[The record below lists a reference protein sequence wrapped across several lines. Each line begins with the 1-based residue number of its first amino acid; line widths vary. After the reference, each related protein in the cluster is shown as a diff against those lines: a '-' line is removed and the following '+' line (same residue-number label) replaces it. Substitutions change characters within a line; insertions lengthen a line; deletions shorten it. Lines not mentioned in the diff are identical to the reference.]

1 MANDLS
7 QASDKNNPTVRK
19 SVNLLPVLFRTDK
32 NAKFL
37 AGTLDQLI
45 QPPQLKRVDGWVGS
59 KITPTFNLET
69 DNYISSNSKLRQ
81 DYQIEPSLVV
91 TDKLQSVIKTT
102 SYDDLINQLAFE
114 GANIS
119 KLDRLVKPKFYSYD
133 PHIDWD
139 KFVNFEKYYW
149 LPNGPDAVVITDKTK
164 EIVSTYNVTDTADG
178 NYFVFSPDGLT
189 PIPQITLYRG
199 VTYKFNIDSNKTFW
213 IKTARVAGKEA
224 QYLSVKNNG
233 IKKGIVTLTVDN
245 LTPYTLYFVS
255 EENAVN
261 GGEIV
266 VKKIEENTFID
277 VDAEIVGKQNYTST
291 NGIELTNGL
300 KIKFIGTVIPETYA
314 KKEFIVEGVGD
325 SIKLIDID
333 SLSNPEKYAPVFD
346 ERFDNNGFDSLGY
359 DQQSALATVQD
370 YVTINRASQ
379 DRNAW
384 SRYNRWF
391 HEDVIITSCSA
402 NKVPVLLPI
411 ASRAKRPIIEFS
423 PNIQLHN
430 YGSVAKNN
438 VQFIDTSTTDVFTDI
453 EGQLGYYVDG
463 QELGQGDR
471 IIFTADSDTFV
482 NGKTFVVNF
491 INLNGKF
498 RINLEEAEDVAPNIG
513 DSITVTKGTT
523 YKGTNWWYNGT
534 TWIYA
539 QQKEKV
545 NQAPLFE
552 IFDINEVSYSDTS
565 VYDTLFAG
573 SRIFGYAVGTGT
585 NDPVLGFPLSYKNIA
600 NQGYYLFKNYFM
612 TDQSFIV
619 NKHIDVSAGYLKK
632 NINRTEY
639 SYINVWSDKQ
649 DYDVPILQYQIIT
662 EDTTDVEITSV
673 ANPGYQTL
681 SVDVF
686 VDNVKK
692 TIQTDYTLYATGRK
706 YYVIFKSSLVA
717 GNKVLLK
724 IKTTGTISDSGS
736 YETSIGWTNNPLN
749 GPISEFTL
757 SELSDHV
764 KSMVDRHPDFKGV
777 FPGTSNIRDLRRLSS
792 YGTRLISNQNPLSFA
807 GYFIANDEFNL
818 ISATRLVGKHYNQF
832 KLGLI
837 DQISKLAGKY
847 TPIRALDIALY
858 NMNVNKDN
866 SFPYASSDML
876 GYGTNAV
883 TREYSVTDSRNKTYS
898 LLSNFN
904 LTKLSNRAV
913 IVYHIT
919 STGTINQLLA
929 GIEYNFDLY
938 DSSVHI
944 NIDLGKGDVIRIDD
958 YPDTTGCFVP
968 PTPSKLGLYPKF
980 APRIY
985 LDNTYSGDPQ
995 LVIEGHDGSIMLAYG
1010 DDRDEIILEYEKRV
1024 FNSIKTNYNADL
1036 LNVDLVRPGA
1046 FRFNSYTP
1054 KEVNNILSREFLKW
1068 DAFYGFNYSDNTT
1081 TSEDTKTWNFRSGKD
1096 LVTKLP
1102 LPGNWRAIYKYFFDT
1117 DRPHTCP
1124 WEMLGFPIKPKWWND
1139 VYGPAPYTRGN
1150 EILWDDLENGIIRDP
1165 DGIRTNSL
1173 YARPGLSKIIPVNDS
1188 GELLMPNEANI
1199 ATNLNFLDLDSN
1211 WVFGDMGPVETA
1223 WRRSSNYPF
1232 ALQIL
1237 LALSQPASY
1246 SALMFD
1252 TSRMK
1257 LSPAGHYVYG
1267 DFNDYISFDVLQI
1280 CQDIVN
1286 DVAVCS
1292 AGYSV
1297 LLVEAGKQRN
1307 KDYVSKL
1314 KNELSLLT
1322 SRLSYKAGGFINKDK
1337 FKIIIDS
1344 VNPNSSNPGVAL
1356 SNEDYEIFL
1365 DKSSPVKSLGVSGVI
1380 LQKTN
1385 KGYSIR
1391 GYDTK
1396 DPYFT
1401 CLMPLFSAVDPAITI
1416 GGKSESYVDWTPSS
1430 YNPMSGVDTTSI
1442 SSNDGYRFFRQG
1454 QIVKYSNIFYRC
1466 TISHNAGSSFN
1477 SANFQQLTGV
1487 PITGGVTI
1495 RIPRRWETT
1504 TTEIPY
1510 GTEFENITDVY
1521 SVLVGYG
1528 HWLES
1533 QGLIFDEYNSEL
1545 GELLD
1550 WTFTSKEA
1558 VYWATQ
1564 NWAVN
1569 SVITLSPFASILKFS
1584 NSSAVVDDL
1593 SNIFYEYSVL
1603 KADGVALPIKNISTV
1618 REEGLFNLTTMN
1630 TTDGIYFVRLNLIQK
1645 EHTVVLDNST
1655 QFNDIIYDV
1664 ETGYR
1669 QRRIKLLGFITD
1681 NWNGDIFSPGFIYDQ
1696 ANISSWE
1703 RYQDYAVGDVVFFSG
1718 NYYVSN
1724 SKIAGTESFN
1734 YNNWSILGE
1743 KPVAQLLPNFD
1754 YKINQFED
1762 FYSLDIDNFDVSQQK
1777 LAQHLIGYSPRQY
1790 LDNIFVDSIAQYK
1803 FYQGFIKEKGTK
1815 NTIDKLG
1822 KASIISQGSYIDF
1835 YENWALR
1842 IGEYG
1847 SFETRQTIEFNLEET
1862 KFKENPQV
1870 VKFVDTAPIEPNEFI
1885 NYRTPGQI
1893 IIKPNDYDNNP
1904 FVTTSTLMS
1913 SGTLLPTAGYV
1924 RLDDVTATAYNNNS
1938 LLDIA
1943 NNRGLKDGDTIWIG
1957 FKPNGDWDV
1966 SRYSQI
1972 ETTLIDA
1979 AIYIPG
1985 SSLLL
1990 TTDYFHGLTTGDL
2003 ISISQF
2009 DSQIDGVY
2017 SVEAVPELNQVI
2029 VSSVLSDLTI
2039 PFSPAIGL
2047 IFKFISS
2054 RFNNFDDLASL
2065 PTINRFES
2073 GEKVWIDNTNT
2084 DPNSD
2089 ETSWAVYEKLEN
2101 FTADK
2106 FLSPFTDY
2114 ELSNNQRFGYVI
2126 AGNNDG
2132 THIAISSPNYFSPV
2146 SQTRG
2151 RIYTYR
2157 KTGPGVDNLT
2167 YTGNILPN
2175 VTSVQTYFTGTNAS
2189 NFGSVIKFDS
2199 DNDIIITG
2207 APLAS
2212 GVRYS
2217 LSSNKFSPVSS
2228 SSLYYPPYNYAE
2240 QGLVILTRINFDDA
2254 SAPAKIALASPQ
2266 PQAGAQFGSEIF
2278 LGNISS
2284 SQKVLFVGSP
2294 GHDNQGAVHYTK
2306 INVNSLTSI
2315 VDAGGTTTNCRLST
2329 PISLPL
2335 NSKFG
2340 STIAGNNTGSMIAV
2354 GAVGIGKVFVYKSTN
2369 WSTYSST
2376 QTISITD
2383 TAISSLVKP
2392 GDNFGSKVLM
2402 SKDGTYLFV
2411 SAPRASDK
2419 ITKVGKVFVYKLNA
2433 VTGLFV
2439 LSQVI
2444 DNPFTNNGYDLGTN
2458 MDLSSDGN
2466 TLIVS
2471 CVGSGHKPFV
2481 TFDTYQKQISG
2492 QKYILD
2498 PASTKKEVTTTF
2510 DSNTT
2515 KFYSTVKNSGAVFT
2529 FVKINEKFVFADNLY
2544 DDRVQSNQVYGRSV
2558 FASDNG
2564 ILVGAPGQS
2573 YDGNQSGSV
2582 YFFDKKS
2589 NSLSSWQISRQQ
2601 DQLVDLSTLRTVRTI
2616 NVDNEQVE
2624 EYLEIID
2631 PIKGKIAGVADQ
2643 ELKYKSLYDPA
2654 VHSIGVSGVVVDLN
2668 SNWLDEHVG
2677 ELWWDL
2683 SAVKYV
2689 WYEQG
2694 ELEFRKNNWNST
2706 FPGSMI
2712 DIYEWV
2718 KTPYLPSQWSLIA
2731 DTNDGLAQGISGQ
2744 PKFIDNSVLSVKQVW
2759 DPVSNSFSNMYY
2771 YWVKN
2776 KITIPY
2782 GVDRKISA
2790 YNVAALIA
2798 DPKLQGVKFASI
2810 IASNALMLTNMQADI
2825 SGTSYNLSIDY
2836 DILDNSINK
2845 HTEWLLV
2852 QENSPRSFPSENLIY
2867 KMIDSLLGRDLLGNP
2882 VPDPL
2887 LPSRLRYGTSIRPRQ
2902 TMFKDRFSAIRV
2914 AIEYMNSIFVKTNIV
2929 GFYNLDRFNSKDEIP
2944 NSILGEYDYLAE
2956 DLIERDFSVVT
2967 RNLRQATLICDV
2979 LYGRISN
2986 VTIVDPGFGYGNL
2999 NLRSVASNVIS
3010 QNWIGPTVS
3019 IAGNTTDAVIQ
3030 TEVNSVGEIVAAY
3043 VVNPGSGFITAPTLT
3058 VRPFT
3063 VIVQSDST
3071 VSGLWS
3077 KYTWDYKNKVYLRSY
3092 TQSYDTTLYWKYID
3106 WVDPAFDHARDFIA
3120 TLDEVYQLPALSDV
3134 PAGNY
3139 VKIRNGGDGRY
3150 QVLRKILDSQTTG
3163 NFNSQYDLVYQE
3175 NGTIKISDALWDSNS
3190 SIYGWDQTAGWDQ
3203 TYFDQTPDKEAENI
3217 IFGILLDILVRE
3229 LNVYNNTLFF
3239 KLVKYA
3245 LTEQK
3250 FIDWAFKTSLIDV
3263 INYSGGLDQ
3272 RPVYKLNNESYY
3284 QDYINETKPY
3294 HTKIRNFTSNYTATE
3309 ITKSVTTDF
3318 DAPAIYDNSLKQ
3330 FTPITFGSP
3339 YLTQYPWKSWADN
3352 YGYYVDCFEI
3362 FDGGSGYTNPP
3373 IVEILPQPGD
3383 TGSGA
3388 RATAYIALGKVS
3400 QIIVTN
3406 PGSGYTATPIFNLNG
3421 GGPTTLTPAKV
3432 SIRMANGKV
3441 RSTGIHLKFDRV
3453 SGYDEINSKTA
3464 SDSYVSTGQTNKF
3477 KLTWAP
3483 NPDKNFIIVR
3493 VNGLKILSGDYN
3505 ITQAVTKYKGY
3516 TKKLG
3521 YLTFNTIPKQ
3531 GYLVEIEYRKDL
3543 SLYHAVDRI
3552 RDYYEP
3558 TDGMPGNTA
3567 TLLMSGLEYPGVT
3580 IEGIPLGVSQG
3591 FDTLPFGSNNWDDF
3605 IPEDGLYKIQ
3615 GPKVTARVVASNSS
3629 LTPTEMYFNISV
3641 NSDIKLVEVGATLS
3655 TGASVV
3661 TSSTYDRSNFSRW
3674 KISLNTSTS
3683 ITVGSSLHFVNPN
3696 PLIYTLPYVPAVG
3709 ERVNIY
3715 AYWGDNI
3722 VRLDGTNGTTA
3733 TFVGNGYINT
3743 ISLAKIYDS
3752 TATIAFR
3759 LETSD
3764 GSAPVVDPDF
3774 DTYISGGGYYTN
3786 WDGKFELT
3794 QADDL
3799 EDIALDG
3806 DKFVSTTNSYGPEE
3820 NLPGK
3825 VSDTLG
3831 INVFTYNSSTAA
3843 LVVNKKY
3850 ITDGQ
3855 TIRFA
3860 IGATPPNSN
3869 SVEAIL
3875 DGRLLTYGTDYTIDY
3890 STNELVLLD
3899 DPGLLIIGPYFSTN
3913 PATALGPVGTAI
3925 AGRAGDDTFTGPYG
3939 LGFEWNMF
3947 GTKFTQLYVGTNGY
3961 VTFGGGD
3968 SQWTP
3973 LTLGQ
3978 LQYPAIYVEYCD
3990 LWQGYGISNNN
4001 TTPLSTG
4008 EIPGLYFD
4016 QGTVGNFNYWR
4027 LRFQG
4032 THYNRR
4038 TLTPTVPAY
4047 EYELA
4052 LYSDGTNQYI
4062 EMIYEN
4068 TWRNANFTGDLGF
4081 ITGIALARN
4090 GTTLGSGIQVDWNTI
4105 QNNTSHVFY
4114 STSNGGNWKYA
4125 GQGSFDPFKN
4135 QTPLPQ
4141 VLSIT
4146 TMNVGGQYL
4155 LSHEVIKVTA
4165 LTGKNNFEFL
4175 ARKVDVNSSYITV
4188 NGTKRTD
4195 YTITGTGRAK
4205 IKFNTDLALNDIV
4218 QVWLFAGNDKAYS
4231 EINEQIIS
4239 ASSGTTTFTLTQP
4252 PGNIAPLHNQLIIE
4266 KDGIRLLP
4274 PDTVYYIAKNGQRR
4288 FSFEEH
4294 IDYPQGLPDKMHLE
4308 VYVNGKRRP
4317 FSQTLR
4323 LRQDDNLIEFSK
4335 NAISDGDA
4343 IAVSFLWNH
4352 DYTVIDTKL
4361 NFTNRVNVASSSTI
4375 KVTTFTN
4382 HDNSLFRRERFKGTG
4397 SGQFKL
4403 TRPVLSIEYVWVE
4416 VNGVPI
4422 VRDFDYKL
4430 DRDLKTVILKDTY
4443 HLESTDNVVIMSVT
4457 DQVGNSLIG
4466 YRMFQDNIGRTHYK
4480 RLSQYYSTRLASP
4493 LYTTDTTITVEDST
4507 ALSQPDSANYRPGVI
4522 LIDGERI
4529 EFMGVSGNKLTQIR
4543 RGTLG
4548 TGIKTAHKES
4558 SLVIDQGVQQTIP
4571 VTQKQTVW
4579 RTTSSFWALYN
4590 DLSVGTSTYVVSG
4603 ITGLSY
4609 NEIDVYYQ
4617 GRRLRKPETVFT
4629 LTDTTISYDSDE
4641 SNSEGQ
4647 LSNVTK
4653 LPEFSITG
4661 TNTLKLD
4668 FLPTV
4673 NSEIKVIS
4681 KTVNQVGFE
4690 FSDVHK
4696 RNVEQVNF
4704 LLETPSFVPDK
4715 YYYGQNVDTDQYIVL
4730 EVGDTLDSETG
4741 DPLIGQ

>member
-1 MANDLS
+1 MAKDLS
-7 QASDKNNPTVRK
+7 QVSDKNEPTTRK

-32 NAKFL
+32 NSKFL

-45 QPPQLKRVDGWVGS
+45 QPPQLKRIDGWVGS
-59 KITPTFNLET
+59 KITPTFNSST
-69 DNYISSNSKLRQ
+69 DNYLPSNLKLRQ
-81 DYQIEPSLVV
+81 DYQVEPSLVV
-91 TDKLQSVIKTT
+91 TNKLLQVTKTT
-102 SYDDLINQLAFE
+102 SYDDVINQLNFE
-114 GANIS
+114 GANTS
-119 KLDRLVKPKFYSYD
+119 KLNRLFNPEVYSYD

-139 KFVNFEKYYW
+139 KFINFEKYYW

-164 EIVSTYNVTDTADG
+164 EVVSTYNVTDTADG

-199 VTYKFNIDSNKTFW
+199 VTYKFNINSDKTFW

-224 QYLSVKNNG
+224 PFRSVENNG
-233 IKKGIVTLTVDN
+233 IKKGVVTLTVNN
-245 LTPYTLYFVS
+245 LTPFTLYFVS

-266 VKKIEENTFID
+266 IKKIEENTFID
-277 VDAEIVGKQNYTST
+277 VENEIVGKQNYTST

-300 KIKFIGTVIPETYA
+300 KIKFVGTVIPETYA
-314 KKEFIVEGVGD
+314 NKEFIVEGVGD
-325 SIKLIDID
+325 KIKLIDID

-346 ERFDNNGFDSLGY
+346 ERYDNSGFDSLGY
-359 DQQSALATVQD
+359 DQQSALATVPD
-370 YVTINRASQ
+370 YITINRSSQ

-391 HEDVIITSCSA
+391 HEDVLITSA
-402 NKVPVLLPI
+402 NANGVPLLLPI
-411 ASRAKRPIIEFS
+411 GSRAKRPIIEFES
-423 PNIQLHN
+423 DLQLYN
-430 YGSVAKNN
+430 YGSVSKPN
-438 VQFIDTSTTDVFTDI
+438 VQFVDTSTKDVFTDI

-471 IIFTADSDTFV
+471 IIFTADNDSFV
-482 NGKTFVVNF
+482 NGKTFIVNF

-498 RINLEEAEDVAPNIG
+498 RINLEEEADVTPSVG
-513 DSITVTKGTT
+513 DSVTVTKGTT

-534 TWIYA
+534 TWVYS

-545 NQAPLFE
+545 NQCPKFD
-552 IFDINEVSYSDTS
+552 IFDINGISYSDTS
-565 VYDTLFAG
+565 VYNTLFAG
-573 SRIFGYAVGTGT
+573 SKVFGYSMGTGA
-585 NDPVLGFPLSYKNIA
+585 NDPILGFPLSYKNIA

-612 TDQSFIV
+612 TDQSFII
-619 NKHIDVSAGYLKK
+619 NKQIDVSAGYLKK
-632 NINRTEY
+632 NISKSNY

-649 DYDVPILQYQIIT
+649 PYDIPILQYQVIT
-662 EDTTDVEITSV
+662 EGTTDIEITSV
-673 ANPGYQTL
+673 SNPGYQNL
-681 SVDVF
+681 EIDVF
-686 VDNVKK
+686 VNNVKK
-692 TIQTDYTLYATGRK
+692 TLQTDYTLYANGRR
-706 YYVIFKSSLVA
+706 YYVIFKSSLA
-717 GNKVLLK
+717 TGSTVLLK
-724 IKTTGTISDSGS
+724 IRTSGTISDTGS

-749 GPISEFTL
+749 GPIAEFTL

-764 KSMVDRHPDFKGV
+764 KSMVDRHPDFKGS
-777 FPGTSNIRDLRRLSS
+777 FPGTSNIRNLKTLSS
-792 YGTRLISNQNPLSFA
+792 YGTRLVSNQNPLAFA

-818 ISATRLVGKHYNQF
+818 ISATRLVSKHYNQF

-847 TPIRALDIALY
+847 SPIQALDIALY
-858 NMNVNKDN
+858 NMNVNKDT
-866 SFPYASSDML
+866 SFPYSLSDML

-883 TREYSVTDSRNKTYS
+883 TREYPVTDSRNKTYS
-898 LLSNFN
+898 LLSNFK
-904 LTKLSNRAV
+904 LTDVSTRAV
-913 IVYHIT
+913 IVYQIT
-919 STGTINQLLA
+919 ASGKINQLLA
-929 GIEYNFDLY
+929 GIDYEFDLY

-944 NIDLGKGDVIRIDD
+944 NISLSKGDTIRIDD
-958 YPDTTGCFVP
+958 YPDTQGCFVP

-985 LDNTYSGDPQ
+985 LDDTYADTPQ
-995 LVIEGHDGSIMLAYG
+995 RVIEGHDGSIMLAYG
-1010 DDRDEIILEYEKRV
+1010 DDRDDIILEYEKRV
-1024 FNSIKTNYNADL
+1024 FNNIKTNYNPELVNIDS
-1036 LNVDLVRPGA
+1036 VRPGA
-1046 FRFNSYTP
+1046 FRSNDYTP
-1054 KEVNNILSREFLKW
+1054 TEINNILSREFLKW
-1068 DAFYGFNYSDNTT
+1068 DSFYGFNYSDNTT
-1081 TSEDTKTWNFRSGKD
+1081 TGDSPKTWNFRSGKD

-1117 DRPHTCP
+1117 DRPHTNP
-1124 WEMLGFPIKPKWWND
+1124 WEMLGLPIKPKWWD
-1139 VYGPAPYTRGN
+1139 AVYGVAPYTRGN
-1150 EILWDDLENGIIRDP
+1150 EILWDDLENGVIRDP
-1165 DGIRTNSL
+1165 AGIKTNKFYS
-1173 YARPGLSKIIPVNDS
+1173 RPGLSSIIPVNDS
-1188 GELLMPNEANI
+1188 GELLMPNAANI

-1211 WVFGDMGPVETA
+1211 WAFGDMGPVETA

-1237 LALSQPASY
+1237 SALTHPASY
-1246 SALMFD
+1246 SSLLFD

-1267 DFNDYISFDVLQI
+1267 DFNDYISFDVLKI
-1280 CQDIVN
+1280 YQDVVDDSTIL
-1286 DVAVCS
+1286 S

-1297 LLVEAGKQRN
+1297 FLIEAGKQRN
-1307 KDYVSKL
+1307 KDYITKL
-1314 KNELSLLT
+1314 KNEIALLT

-1344 VNPNSSNPGVAL
+1344 VNPNSSNPGVSL
-1356 SNEDYEIFL
+1356 SNEDYEVFL
-1365 DKSSPVKSLGVSGVI
+1365 DKSSPIKSLGVSGVI
-1380 LQKTN
+1380 VQKTN

-1401 CLMPLFSAVDPAITI
+1401 CLMPVFSSVDPAITI
-1416 GGKSESYVDWTPSS
+1416 GGKSETYVEWTPSS
-1430 YNPMSGVDTTSI
+1430 FNPMSGFDTTSI
-1442 SSNDGYRFFRQG
+1442 STNDGYKFYKQG
-1454 QIVKYSNIFYRC
+1454 QIVKYQNLFYRC
-1466 TISHNAGSSFN
+1466 TISHNAGTSFN
-1477 SANFQQLTGV
+1477 TANFQKLVSIPTK
-1487 PITGGVTI
+1487 GGVTI
-1495 RIPRRWETT
+1495 QIPSRWEKTT
-1504 TTEIPY
+1504 IEIPY
-1510 GTEFENITDVY
+1510 GTEYENISDLY
-1521 SVLVGYG
+1521 SVLIGYG
-1528 HWLES
+1528 HWLET

-1558 VYWATQ
+1558 IYWATQ
-1564 NWAVN
+1564 NWAVG

-1584 NSSAVVDDL
+1584 SSVAVVDDL
-1593 SNIFYEYSVL
+1593 TNIFYEYSIL
-1603 KADGVALPIKNISTV
+1603 KADGAALPVKNISTV
-1618 REEGLFNLTTMN
+1618 RDESLFKLTTTN
-1630 TTDGIYFVRLNLIQK
+1630 TTDGIYFVRLNLVQK
-1645 EHTVVLDNST
+1645 EHTIVLDNST
-1655 QFNDIIYDV
+1655 QFNDIIYDI

-1669 QRRIKLLGFITD
+1669 QRRIKLLGFVTD
-1681 NWNGDIFSPGFIYDQ
+1681 NWNGDIFSPGFIYDE

-1703 RYQDYAVGDVVFFSG
+1703 RYKDYSVGDVVFFSG
-1718 NYYVSN
+1718 NYYVAN
-1724 SKIAGTESFN
+1724 IKLVGTENFN
-1734 YNNWSILGE
+1734 YNNWSVLGE

-1762 FYSLDIDNFDVSQQK
+1762 FYSLDIDNFDISQQQ
-1777 LAQHLIGYSPRQY
+1777 LSQHLTGYSPRQY

-1822 KASIISQGSYIDF
+1822 KASIVSQGSYIDF
-1835 YENWALR
+1835 YENWAVR

-1847 SFETRQTIEFNLEET
+1847 SFPTSQTLEFNLDET
-1862 KFKENPQV
+1862 KFKENPQI
-1870 VKFVDTAPIEPNEFI
+1870 VKFVDIPPVEPNEFI
-1885 NYRTPGQI
+1885 NYRTPSQVV
-1893 IIKPNDYDNNP
+1893 IKPDNYDNNP
-1904 FVTTSTLMS
+1904 FVTSNSLAS

-1924 RLDDVTATAYNNNS
+1924 RLDDVTATAFNKNS
-1938 LLDIA
+1938 LLDVA
-1943 NNRGLKDGDTIWIG
+1943 NNRGIRDGDTVWIG
-1957 FKPNGDWDV
+1957 FNSNGDWDV
-1966 SRYSQI
+1966 TRYSQI
-1972 ETTLIDA
+1972 ETTVIDA

-1985 SSLLL
+1985 VSLLL
-1990 TTDYFHGLTTGDL
+1990 TTDYFHGLRTGDL
-2003 ISISQF
+2003 ISVSQF
-2009 DSQIDGVY
+2009 DSQVDGIY
-2017 SVEAVPELNQVI
+2017 TVEAVPELNQII

-2054 RFNNFDDLASL
+2054 RFETFDDLADL
-2065 PTINRFES
+2065 PTLHRFET
-2073 GEKVWIDNTNT
+2073 GEKVWIDNTDIT
-2084 DPNSD
+2084 SD
-2089 ETSWAVYEKLEN
+2089 ESKWAVYEKIDN
-2101 FTADK
+2101 FLIDK
-2106 FLSPFTDY
+2106 FESPYNEY
-2114 ELSNNQRFGYVI
+2114 ELTSNQRFGYAI
-2126 AGNNDG
+2126 TGNSQG
-2132 THIAISSPNYFSPV
+2132 THIAISSPNYLSPV
-2146 SQTRG
+2146 SQTAG

-2157 KTGPGVDNLT
+2157 KTGPGVSDLT

-2175 VTSVQTYFTGTNAS
+2175 VTSIQTYFTGTNVS
-2189 NFGSVIKFDS
+2189 SFGSVMKFDS
-2199 DNDIIITG
+2199 DNDIIIAG

-2217 LSSNKFSPVSS
+2217 LSANKFSPVSS
-2228 SSLYYPPYNYAE
+2228 SSLYFPPNNYIE
-2240 QGLVILTRINFDDA
+2240 QGFITLTRINFEEA
-2254 SAPAKIALASPQ
+2254 SSPARIALASPQ
-2266 PQAGAQFGSEIF
+2266 PQAGARFGSEIF
-2278 LGNISS
+2278 LGNITS
-2284 SQKVLFVGSP
+2284 SQKILFVSSP
-2294 GHDNQGAVHYTK
+2294 EQDGVGAVHYTK
-2306 INVNSLTSI
+2306 INVSSLTSI
-2315 VDAGGTTTNCRLST
+2315 VDSGVSVTNCRLQP
-2329 PISLPL
+2329 PISLTAR
-2335 NSKFG
+2335 SKFG
-2340 STIAGNNTGSMIAV
+2340 NSIGGTNSGSRIAV
-2354 GAVGIGKVFVYKSTN
+2354 GAVGAGKVFDYNSTN
-2369 WSTYSST
+2369 TITYSCT
-2376 QTISITD
+2376 QTISID
-2383 TAISSLVKP
+2383 DSAISSLVNP
-2392 GDNFGSKVLM
+2392 GDNFGFKVLM
-2402 SKDGTYLFV
+2402 SQGGEYLFI

-2419 ITKVGKVFVYKLNA
+2419 ISKVGKIFIYNFNS
-2433 VTGLFV
+2433 VTESYS

-2458 MDLSSDGN
+2458 MDLSSDDK

-2481 TFDTYQKQISG
+2481 TFDGYQKQLAG
-2492 QKYILD
+2492 QKYVLD
-2498 PASTKKEVTTTF
+2498 SNSTKRDQVTSF
-2510 DSNTT
+2510 DSDTT
-2515 KFYSTVKNSGAVFT
+2515 QFFSTVKNSGAVFT
-2529 FVKINEKFVFADNLY
+2529 FVRMNNKYVYAENLY
-2544 DDRVQSNQVYGRSV
+2544 DSRVRSNQVYGRSM
-2558 FASDNG
+2558 FASG
-2564 ILVGAPGQS
+2564 SSIIVGAPGQT
-2573 YDGNQSGSV
+2573 YDGVQSGSI
-2582 YFFDKKS
+2582 YFFDSKTDVL
-2589 NSLSSWQISRQQ
+2589 NSWQLKRSQ
-2601 DQLVDLSTLRTVRTI
+2601 DPLVDLSTLRTVRTI
-2616 NVDNEQVE
+2616 NVDNEEVV

-2631 PIKGKIAGVADQ
+2631 PIKGKISGVADQ
-2643 ELKYKSLYDPA
+2643 ELKYKSAYDPA

-2668 SNWLDEHVG
+2668 SNWLDDHVG
-2677 ELWWDL
+2677 QLWWDL

-2694 ELEFRKNNWNST
+2694 ELEFRKNNWNNT

-2712 DIYEWV
+2712 DVYEWV
-2718 KTPYLPSQWSLIA
+2718 KSPYLPSQWALIA
-2731 DTNDGLAQGISGQ
+2731 DTNDGLVQGISGQ
-2744 PKFIDNSVLSVKQVW
+2744 PKFVDNSVLSVKQVW

-2776 KITIPY
+2776 KITIPS

-2810 IASNALMLTNMQADI
+2810 ISSDALMLTNIQTDI
-2825 SGTSYNLSIDY
+2825 SGKSYNLSIDY
-2836 DILDNSINK
+2836 NTIDSNTNK
-2845 HTEWLLV
+2845 HTEWLLL
-2852 QENSPRSFPSENLIY
+2852 QENSPYSFPSDNLVH
-2867 KMIDSLLGRDLLGNP
+2867 KMIDSLLGRDSLGNP
-2882 VPDPL
+2882 VPDPS
-2887 LPSRLRYGTSIRPRQ
+2887 LPSRLKYGTSIRPRQ
-2902 TMFKDRFSAIRV
+2902 SMFKDRFAAMRV
-2914 AIEYMNSIFVKTNIV
+2914 AIEYVNSIFAKTNIV

-2944 NSILGEYDYLAE
+2944 NSILGEYDYSAE
-2956 DLIERDFSVVT
+2956 DLIERDFILVT
-2967 RNLRQATLICDV
+2967 RNLKQAKLSCSITN
-2979 LYGRISN
+2979 GRITE
-2986 VTIVDPGFGYGNL
+2986 VAIDDPGYGYGTL
-2999 NLRSVASNVIS
+2999 NLRSVASNVSS
-3010 QNWIGPTVS
+3010 QNWIGPTVKVEGS
-3019 IAGNTTDAVIQ
+3019 GSGAIIQ
-3030 TEVNSVGEIVAAY
+3030 TEVNAVGEVVTAY
-3043 VVNPGSGFITAPTLT
+3043 VTHPGSGYITAPSLV
-3058 VRPFT
+3058 VRSYT
-3063 VIVQSDST
+3063 VIVKSDST
-3071 VSGLWS
+3071 VNGLWS
-3077 KYTWDYKNKVYLRSY
+3077 KYVWDYTSKEYQRVY
-3092 TQSYDTTLYWKYID
+3092 TQSYDTTIYWKYID
-3106 WVDPAFDHARDFIA
+3106 WVDPTYDNARDYIA
-3120 TLDEVYQLPALSDV
+3120 TIDEVYQLDVLTDV

-3150 QVLRKILDSQTTG
+3150 QVLRKIVAGQTSG
-3163 NFNSQYDLVYQE
+3163 NFNSQYDLIYQE
-3175 NGTIKISDALWDSNS
+3175 RGTVKISDELWTTTS

-3203 TYFDQTPDKEAENI
+3203 TYFDQTPGMESENI
-3217 IFGILLDILVRE
+3217 IIGILEDILIRD
-3229 LNVYNNTLFF
+3229 LNIYNNRLFF

-3263 INYSGGLDQ
+3263 INYSGSLDQ
-3272 RPVYKLNNESYY
+3272 RPSYKLNNESYY

-3309 ITKSVTTDF
+3309 ITKSVTSDF
-3318 DAPAIYDNSLKQ
+3318 DLPAIYNTSLKQ

-3352 YGYYVDCFEI
+3352 YGYYVDSFEI

-3373 IVEILPQPGD
+3373 IVEIEPQPGD
-3383 TGSGA
+3383 TGAGA
-3388 RATAYIALGKVS
+3388 KATAYIALGKVS

-3406 PGSGYTATPIFNLNG
+3406 PGSGYTATPIFNLRG
-3421 GGPTTLTPAKV
+3421 GGPTDLTPAKV
-3432 SIRMANGKV
+3432 SIRMSNNKI
-3441 RSTGIHLKFDRV
+3441 RTTGIHLKFDRV
-3453 SGYDEINSKTA
+3453 SGYNEVTSKTG

-3477 KLTWAP
+3477 KLSWAP
-3483 NPDKNFIIVR
+3483 NPDKNFITVR
-3493 VNGLKILSGDYN
+3493 VNGLKILSGDYS
-3505 ITQAVTKYKGY
+3505 IEQTTKKYKGY

-3521 YLTFNTIPKQ
+3521 YLVLESVPNQ
-3531 GYLVEIEYRKDL
+3531 GYLIQIEYRKDL

-3580 IEGIPLGVSQG
+3580 IEGIPLGTSQG

-3605 IPEDGLYKIQ
+3605 IPEDGLYEVK
-3615 GPKVTARVVASNSS
+3615 GPKVTAQVVASNSIS
-3629 LTPTEMYFNISV
+3629 SPTEMYFNISA
-3641 NSDIKLVEVGATLS
+3641 NSDIKLVQVGATLS
-3655 TGASVV
+3655 TGVAVV
-3661 TSSTYDRSNFSRW
+3661 TSSTYDRTNFSRW
-3674 KISLNTSTS
+3674 KINLNTSTS

-3696 PLIYTLPYVPAVG
+3696 PLVYTLPYVPG
-3709 ERVNIY
+3709 SGQRVNIY
-3715 AYWGDNI
+3715 AYWDNNA
-3722 VRLDGTNGTTA
+3722 VRLDGDNGTTS

-3774 DTYISGGGYYTN
+3774 DTYISGGGYYTDFN
-3786 WDGKFELT
+3786 GQLQLT
-3794 QADDL
+3794 RADDL

-3855 TIRFA
+3855 TVRFA
-3860 IGATPPNSN
+3860 IGATPPNST

-3899 DPGLLIIGPYFSTN
+3899 DPELLIIGPYFSTA
-3913 PATALGPVGTAI
+3913 PATALGAVGTAI
-3925 AGRAGDDTFTGPYG
+3925 ASTAGDDTSTGPYS

-3947 GTKFTQLYVGTNGY
+3947 GTKFTELHVGTNGY

-3968 SQWTP
+3968 SSYTP
-3973 LTLGQ
+3973 LQLGH
-3978 LQYPAIYVEYCD
+3978 LAFPAIYIEYCD
-3990 LWQGYGISNNN
+3990 LWQGYGTGNNN
-4001 TTPLSTG
+4001 TTPLATG
-4008 EIPGLYFD
+4008 EIPGLFFD
-4016 QGTVGNFNYWR
+4016 QGIVGNFNYWR

-4038 TLTPTVPAY
+4038 TNTPTVPAY
-4047 EYELA
+4047 QYELV

-4062 EMIYEN
+4062 EIIYEN
-4068 TWRNANFTGDLGF
+4068 TWRNANFNGDLGF
-4081 ITGIALARN
+4081 ITGVALGRN
-4090 GTTLGSGIQVDWNTI
+4090 GTIRGAGIEVDWNTI
-4105 QNNTSHVFY
+4105 QDNTSHVFY
-4114 STSNGGNWKYA
+4114 STANGGNWKYA
-4125 GQGSFDPFKN
+4125 GKGSFDPFKN

-4141 VLSIT
+4141 ILSIT

-4155 LSHEVIKVTA
+4155 LSHEVTTVTA

-4175 ARKVDVNSSYITV
+4175 ARKTDVKSSYITV
-4188 NGTKRTD
+4188 NGVKRSD
-4195 YTITGTGRAK
+4195 YTIFGTGRAK
-4205 IKFNTDLALNDIV
+4205 VKFTTDLSLGDIV
-4218 QVWLFAGNDKAYS
+4218 QVWLFAGTDKAYS
-4231 EINEQIIS
+4231 EINEQVIS
-4239 ASSGTTTFTLTQP
+4239 ASSGTVTFTLTQP
-4252 PGNIAPLHNQLIIE
+4252 PGNIAPLHNQLIVE

-4323 LRQDDNLIEFSK
+4323 LRQDDNLIEFNK

-4416 VNGVPI
+4416 VNGIPL

-4443 HLESTDNVVIMSVT
+4443 HLESTDSVVIMSVT
-4457 DQVGNSLIG
+4457 DQVNSSLIG

-4480 RLSQYYSTRLASP
+4480 RLSQYYSTRLATD
-4493 LYTTDTTITVEDST
+4493 LLATDTTITVEDAE
-4507 ALSQPDSANYRPGVI
+4507 ALSQPDQSRYRPGVI

-4529 EFMGVSGNKLTQIR
+4529 EFMGISGNKLIQIR

-4548 TGIKTAHKES
+4548 TGIKSVHKES
-4558 SLVIDQGVQQTIP
+4558 SLVIDQGVVQTIP

-4579 RTTSSFWALYN
+4579 QTTASFWAVYDN
-4590 DLSVGTSTYVVSG
+4590 SSVGTSTYSVSK
-4603 ITGLSY
+4603 ISGLSY

-4629 LTDTTISYDSDE
+4629 VTDTTVAYDSDE
-4641 SNSEGQ
+4641 LNSNAQ

-4661 TNTLKLD
+4661 TNTLILD
-4668 FLPTV
+4668 FLPIV

-4690 FSDVHK
+4690 FSDLHK
-4696 RNVEQVNF
+4696 RSVEQINF
-4704 LLETPSFVPDK
+4704 LLEMPSFVPDK